1 MILYTIIA
9 LAVLSE
15 PPTQTHLNKHIF
27 HQKSKT
33 QFVSFIKIIINSF
46 QLTCNHKRSIN
57 ILIIIVAV

>member
-33 QFVSFIKIIINSF
+33 QFFLSIKKYYKHFS
-46 QLTCNHKRSIN
+46 TYM
-57 ILIIIVAV
+57 